1 MPMSEMTGI
10 QRRVETLEDDL
21 RAALSRLNRLE
32 AKFAEEDLKVRRLE
46 REVQHEH
53 EVLDRIEHG
62 FPVGL

>member
-21 RAALSRLNRLE
+21 RAALSRLARLE
-32 AKFAEEDLKVRRLE
+32 AKFAEEDLKVRKLE

-53 EVLDRIEHG
+53 QVLDRLEHG
-62 FPVGL
+62 IPVGL

>member
-1 MPMSEMTGI
+1 MPLSEIAGL

-21 RAALSRLNRLE
+21 RYALTRLTKLE

-53 EVLDRIEHG
+53 EVLDRMEHG
-62 FPVGL
+62 IPVGL